1 MPITNKS
8 CHHGLNKLRLLP
20 AHLAVDDP
28 RAAAAAHRTTATV
41 SSGRNRRMPPRPS
54 PPGHLP
60 PLPGQQDQAPPVTR
74 RAGPTA
80 DEALPSPH
88 QTANIRG
95 GRGAEGKTKLER
107 PGPRKTT
114 HGGVP
119 CRRHWHVRPCK
130 PHNKHHSETRA
141 ERSDAAHAP
150 ACLLLLLLLASL
162 AAS

>member
-1 MPITNKS
+1 MASTS
-8 CHHGLNKLRLLP
+8 CGCCQLTWQLMTRG
-20 AHLAVDDP
+20 P
-28 RAAAAAHRTTATV
+28 RRQRTGPPQRSARAGAW
-41 SSGRNRRMPPRPS
+41 SRRMPQRPS